1 MNDKESST
9 TMLRIS
15 AIGLATLA
23 LGSSVSVASAQ
34 TIASPRHVP
43 SVAARSVQHRY
54 FGTLQS
60 VNGQL
65 LTIQLRNGRLLHVDA
80 ARAFTAKRVSE
91 PLFPGKPTV
100 VDGTLGAAGVFIATA
115 VKRGA
120 PLATNWGLD
129 Q

>member
-1 MNDKESST
+1 MN
-9 TMLRIS
+9 LRIS
-15 AIGLATLA
+15 ALGLATLA
-23 LGSSVSVASAQ
+23 LGTSVTVASAQ
-34 TIASPRHVP
+34 TTAPPHHVIP
-43 SVAARSVQHRY
+43 AAATGPQHRF

-60 VNGQL
+60 VDGHL
-65 LTIQLRNGRLLHVDA
+65 LTIQLRNGRLLRVDA

-100 VDGTLGAAGVFIATA
+100 VDGTLGAGGVFIATT